1 MAVYGNVILSIPSP
15 EVDRVFDY
23 EIPFEYLNHAEIGMR
38 VKVPFGVKNKL
49 VEGYIIEI
57 SEDTSVDK
65 DKIKCI
71 SQFPDKQ
78 PVFTA
83 EMINTAKWMK
93 ERYMTTLSQCLRA
106 MLPAGINLKNEETFI
121 EVSEE
126 PCEYNEKLSPK
137 QKAVLDFVSKV
148 GKAKPSVIKKGLG
161 ISASPVETL
170 IKKGLLRAVSDNA
183 EHFFINYDNF
193 ESTKPPLLNYEQ
205 LKACESILNEKEKRP
220 FLLFGITG
228 SGKTEV
234 YLKIIEEILKEG
246 KQAIV
251 LVPEISLT
259 PLTVKRFVSRFGN
272 QVVVYHSKMSD
283 GERYEAWKKASDGRA
298 GIMIGPRSAVFAP
311 FKNIGAIIIDEEH
324 ETSYHSDLTPK
335 YSACEVAE
343 KRCSYF
349 GAKLILGS
357 ATPSMESMKKAVDG
371 EYVLLKIEKRA
382 GNGRIPVTEIVDM
395 RTELQNG
402 NRSVFSYKLQEEI
415 KNALEDK
422 KQVMLFLNRR
432 GFSTFVSCRK
442 CGYVMT
448 CSNCSVSYKYHSG
461 SNLLMCHYCGKKIP
475 VPHVCPNCGSKYI
488 KFFGTGTQKVEEEA
502 KAIFPSAVIL
512 RMDMDTTKKKG
523 SLEKILSQFGSG
535 NADILIGTQMIAKG
549 HDFKNVSL
557 VGIMAADISLNSG
570 DYRGSENT
578 FQLITQASGRAGRAD
593 ENGKVIIQTYQ
604 SENPIIKLAANQ
616 DYEGFFSSE
625 SAVRKAMGYPPYG
638 NIFTF
643 LFTGKD
649 ERSVIEN
656 ICLFSDIV
664 KEKNTYG
671 VTVLGPS
678 QAYISKIKN
687 EYRWRLIL
695 KDSDENI
702 LRSLTKSAVYIYRS
716 SKKEK
721 GVTANLFIN
730 SLSSI

>member
-23 EIPFEYLNHAEIGMR
+23 EIPFEYLDQAEIGMR
-38 VKVPFGVKNKL
+38 VRVPFGYKNKL
-49 VEGYIIEI
+49 VEGYIIGI
-57 SEDTSVDK
+57 SQDSSIAKE
-65 DKIKCI
+65 KIKSI
-71 SQFPDKQ
+71 SQFPDKI
-78 PVFTA
+78 PVFSA
-83 EMINTAKWMK
+83 EMIETAKWMK
-93 ERYMTTLSQCLRA
+93 EKYMTTLSQCLKA
-106 MLPAGINLKNEETFI
+106 MLPAGINLKNEEIVI
-121 EVSEE
+121 EISKI
-126 PCEYNEKLSPK
+126 KLGYDKLTQK
-137 QKAVLDFVSKV
+137 QKAVLDMLSEN
-148 GKAKPSVIKKGLG
+148 GKLKPSVIKKTLG
-161 ISASPVETL
+161 VTSSPIDTL
-170 IKKGLLRAVSDNA
+170 IKRGYLNAVSEDT
-183 EHFFINYDNF
+183 EHFFIDYSRIEN
-193 ESTKPPLLNYEQ
+193 TTAPTLNDEQ
-205 LKACESILNEKEKRP
+205 VNACKIILNETEKRP

-259 PLTVKRFVSRFGN
+259 PLTVKRFVSRFDEK
-272 QVVVYHSKMSD
+272 VVVYHSKMSA

-298 GIMIGPRSAVFAP
+298 SIMIGPRSAVFAP
-311 FKNIGAIIIDEEH
+311 FKNVGAIIIDEEH
-324 ETSYHSDLTPK
+324 ESSYRSELTPK

-343 KRCSYF
+343 KRCAYF
-349 GAKLILGS
+349 GGKLILGS
-357 ATPSMESMKKAVDG
+357 ATPSMESMKKAVEG
-371 EYVLLKIEKRA
+371 QYVLLKMEKRA
-382 GNGRIPVTEIVDM
+382 GNGRLPITEVVDM
-395 RTELQNG
+395 RTELENG
-402 NRSVFSYKLQEEI
+402 NRSVFSLKLQEEVKKAI
-415 KNALEDK
+415 QNK

-432 GFSTFVSCRK
+432 GYSTFVSCRK
-442 CGYVMT
+442 CGHVMT

-461 SNLLMCHYCGKKIP
+461 SNILMCHYCGKKIP
-475 VPHVCPNCGSKYI
+475 VPTVCPKCGSKYI

-502 KAIFPSAVIL
+502 KKLFPNAKIL
-512 RMDMDTTKKKG
+512 RMDADTTKKKG
-523 SLEKILSQFGSG
+523 SIEEILSQFGSG

-549 HDFKNVSL
+549 HDFENVSL

-593 ENGKVIIQTYQ
+593 DHGKVIIQTYQ
-604 SENPIIKLAANQ
+604 SDNPIIKLAAEQN
-616 DYEGFFSSE
+616 YSGFFAQE
-625 SAVRKAMGYPPYG
+625 SAVRNAMNYPPYG

-656 ICLFSDIV
+656 ACLFSDIV
-664 KEKNTYG
+664 KEKNIG
-671 VTVLGPS
+671 GISILGPS

-695 KDSDENI
+695 KGKDETK
-702 LRSLTKSAVYIYRS
+702 LRNLTRDAVEIYKE

-721 GVTANLFIN
+721 GVIANLFIN
-730 SLSSI
+730 SISSI

>member
-1 MAVYGNVILSIPSP
+1 MALYGNVILSIPSP
-15 EVDRVFDY
+15 EIDRVFDY
-23 EIPFEYLNHAEIGMR
+23 EIPFEYLNIAEIGMR

-49 VEGYIIEI
+49 IEGYIIDL
-57 SEDTSVDK
+57 SESTSVDSE
-65 DKIKCI
+65 KIKYI
-71 SQFPDKQ
+71 SQFPDKV
-78 PVFTA
+78 PVFSA

-93 ERYMTTLSQCLRA
+93 ERYMTTLSQCLKA
-106 MLPAGINLKNEETFI
+106 MLPAGINLKNEETFVK
-121 EVSEE
+121 VSTKQ
-126 PCEYNEKLSPK
+126 CAGCKLSPK
-137 QKAVLDFVSKV
+137 QKSVLDFVFKNDKV
-148 GKAKPSVIKKGLG
+148 KPSVIRKSLG
-161 ISASPVETL
+161 ISASPIETL
-170 IKKGLLRAVSDNA
+170 IKKGFLELVNA
-183 EHFFINYDNF
+183 DTEHFFINYNIF
-193 ESTKPPLLNYEQ
+193 EYEKPPLLNDEQ
-205 LKACESILNEKEKRP
+205 LKACKSMLDKNEKRP

-259 PLTVKRFVSRFGN
+259 PLTVKRFVSRFGKK
-272 QVVVYHSKMSD
+272 VVVYHSKMSD

-298 GIMIGPRSAVFAP
+298 SIMIGPRSAVFAP
-311 FKNIGAIIIDEEH
+311 FKNLGAIIIDEEH
-324 ETSYHSDLTPK
+324 ESSYRSEFTPK
-335 YSACEVAE
+335 YSAREVAE
-343 KRCSYF
+343 KRCDYY

-357 ATPSMESMKKAVDG
+357 ATPSIESMKEATEGK
-371 EYVLLKIEKRA
+371 YVLLKMKKRA
-382 GNGRIPVTEIVDM
+382 GNGRLPMTEIVDM

-402 NRSVFSYKLQEEI
+402 NRSVFSLKLQEEI
-415 KNALEDK
+415 KNALENK
-422 KQVMLFLNRR
+422 RQVMLFLNRR
-432 GFSTFVSCRK
+432 GYSTFVSCRK

-461 SNLLMCHYCGKKIP
+461 SNILMCHYCGKKIP

-488 KFFGTGTQKVEEEA
+488 KFFGTGTQKVEDEA
-502 KAIFPSAVIL
+502 RRLFPNARIL

-523 SLEKILSQFGSG
+523 SIEKILSQFGSE
-535 NADILIGTQMIAKG
+535 NADILVGTQMIAKG

-578 FQLITQASGRAGRAD
+578 FQLITQASGRAGRSD
-593 ENGKVIIQTYQ
+593 DRGKVIIQTYQ
-604 SENPIIKLAANQ
+604 SENPVIKLAARQ
-616 DYEGFFSSE
+616 DYESFYVQE

-664 KEKNTYG
+664 KEKHISNI
-671 VTVLGPS
+671 TVLGPS

-695 KDSDENI
+695 KGSDENT
-702 LRSLTKSAVYIYRS
+702 LRTLTKSAVSIYKN

-721 GVTANLFIN
+721 GITANLFIN
-730 SLSSI
+730 SFSSI